1 MEKLI
6 DKSIVEIRENNL
18 QCECIWRNPQNCVSC
33 FTSCS
38 KIIMANNYNVIFPEE
53 IMEMI
58 VKEYAKWYNSE
69 LCEAKT
75 KEKWKTDGK
84 DKKKIK

>member
-1 MEKLI
+1 
-6 DKSIVEIRENNL
+6 
-18 QCECIWRNPQNCVSC
+18 
-33 FTSCS
+33 
-38 KIIMANNYNVIFPEE
+38 MANDYNVIFPEE